1 MKRSAIG
8 WIVPGVLLA
17 TASLPAFG
25 EVFLLKAG
33 GRVEGELLNPD
44 ELPRKT
50 YAIGLPSGSRI
61 TLDQVQVQAVLTQNP
76 EVQQYEQIRPR
87 FPDTN
92 EGHWAL
98 AEWCR
103 ERRLVTQRKA
113 HLERIIELDPDHA
126 EARRLLGYQK
136 LADRWLTR
144 EEIMAEQGYV
154 EYKGRYR
161 TSQEIELMENRRK
174 TDLAEREWARKINHW
189 REWLDTDK
197 VAEGRQ
203 SLLAIRDPLAVPA
216 LVRNLAADPAP
227 IVRILYI
234 EVLAAIGT
242 PEAIRALATCSLY
255 DPVEEVRLTCLD
267 YLQKE
272 PHPDVIEYYVGKLHD
287 KDNRAVNL
295 AAVCLRRMK
304 DPTAIR
310 PLIDALV
317 TVHRF
322 QIGSGNP
329 GSISTTFGTG
339 PGGTGAPPGSGLSMG
354 GGTKIITRQIANQAV
369 LDALIALTGQNFNF
383 DQRAWTYWYAAQ
395 VRHDVL
401 NARRD

>member
-1 MKRSAIG
+1 MKRSAMG
-8 WIVPGVLLA
+8 WIVPAVLLSA
-17 TASLPAFG
+17 ASLPASDD
-25 EVFLLKAG
+25 VFLLKTG
-33 GRVEGELLNPD
+33 GRVVGELLNPD
-44 ELPRKT
+44 EVPRKT
-50 YAIGLPSGSRI
+50 YAIGLRCGGRI

-76 EVQQYEQIRPR
+76 DLQQYEQICPR
-87 FPDTN
+87 FPDTV
-92 EGHWAL
+92 EGQWAL
-98 AEWCR
+98 AQWCQDR
-103 ERRLVTQRKA
+103 GLSTQRKT

-136 LADRWLTR
+136 SADRWLTR

-154 EYKGRYR
+154 GYKGRYR

-174 TDLAEREWARKINHW
+174 TDLAEKEWARKINRW
-189 REWLDTDK
+189 RDQLDTDK

-216 LVRNLAADPAP
+216 LVQNLAADPAP
-227 IVRILYI
+227 VVRILYI
-234 EVLAAIGT
+234 EVLAGIGT
-242 PEAIRALATCSLY
+242 PDAVRALATCSLY

-267 YLQKE
+267 YLQKDR
-272 PHPDVIEYYVGKLHD
+272 HPDVIEYYAGKLRD

-322 QIGSGNP
+322 QVGSSNP

-354 GGTKIITRQIANQAV
+354 GGPKIVTQQIVNQAV
-369 LDALIALTGQNFNF
+369 LDALISLTGQNFNF
-383 DQRAWTYWYAAQ
+383 DQRAWTYWYASQ
-395 VRHDVL
+395 VRRDVL